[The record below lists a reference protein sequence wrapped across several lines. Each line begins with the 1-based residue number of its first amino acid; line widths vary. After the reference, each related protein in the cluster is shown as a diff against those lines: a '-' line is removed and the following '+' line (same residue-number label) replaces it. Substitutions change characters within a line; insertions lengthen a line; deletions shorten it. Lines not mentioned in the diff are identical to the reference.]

1 MSARLDT
8 LRSMIEQDPKNSFL
22 RYGLAME
29 LLNTGQTEEAVTQF
43 RTLIASDPHYA
54 AAYFHGGRALEQLG
68 RIDDAR
74 AIYAEGIAITARTG
88 DDHTRGELEGAMA
101 LLAQGGPSSTIDQ

>member
-8 LRSMIEQDPKNSFL
+8 LRSLLEQDPKNSFL

-29 LLNTGQTEEAVTQF
+29 LLNTGQTEDAVIQF
-43 RTLIASDPHYA
+43 RTLIAADPHYT

-74 AIYAEGIAITARTG
+74 AIYREGIAMTSRTG
-88 DDHTRGELEGAMA
+88 DDHTRGELEGA
-101 LLAQGGPSSTIDQ
+101 LAMLG